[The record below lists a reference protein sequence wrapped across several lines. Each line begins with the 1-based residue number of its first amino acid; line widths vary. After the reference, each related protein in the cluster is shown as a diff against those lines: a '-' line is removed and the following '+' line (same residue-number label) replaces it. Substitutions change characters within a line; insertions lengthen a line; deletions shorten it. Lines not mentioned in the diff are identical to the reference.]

1 MRNELGKLN
10 SPGLLHSWKRKL
22 ENFMLPLP
30 KEVLDLAFRAG
41 IRLHTFPPLHPNL
54 NLLPL

>member
-1 MRNELGKLN
+1 MNLVN
-10 SPGLLHSWKRKL
+10 SIVPGYFIHEK

-30 KEVLDLAFRAG
+30 KEMLDLAFRAE

-54 NLLPL
+54 NPLPL